1 MGALP
6 KNKITRAER
15 GKRRRG
21 NTPKLARDT
30 KVAAIQSHKKGFVAE
45 MLRFAGLT
53 DQKPTKSQPEPK
65 AKASSTTSKP
75 VDAAPVRPTT
85 KQSIAPQSNKR
96 RTQHKG

>member
-21 NTPKLARDT
+21 NTPTVSQDVRIT
-30 KVAAIQSHKKGFVAE
+30 PVQSHKKGFVAE
-45 MLRFAGLT
+45 MLRFVGLT
-53 DQKPTKSQPEPK
+53 DQAAAKTETQPK
-65 AKASSTTSKP
+65 AAKAATVAKPQEAAPARPTSK
-75 VDAAPVRPTT
+75 R
-85 KQSIAPQSNKR
+85 SIAPQSNKR